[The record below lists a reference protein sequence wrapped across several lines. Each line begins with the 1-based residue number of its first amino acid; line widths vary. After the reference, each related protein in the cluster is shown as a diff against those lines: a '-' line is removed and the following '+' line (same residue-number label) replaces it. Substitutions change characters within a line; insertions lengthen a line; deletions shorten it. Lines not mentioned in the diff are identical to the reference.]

1 MLITAQQLRRIAP
14 KARNAEALAA
24 SITQWAP
31 TFGITTP
38 LRMAHF
44 LAQCA
49 HETMGFVLMTELGSG
64 RQYEWNA
71 KLGNTHAGDG
81 VKFKGRGLLQ
91 LTGRANYQAYA
102 NSRFCNGDLMRHPDW
117 LAQLPG
123 AVKSAMWYWWSRGL
137 NVIADSDN
145 VLLITRKING
155 GTNGLEQR
163 KTYLIVA
170 KATLGV

>member
-1 MLITAQQLRRIAP
+1 MQITSQQIRRIAP
-14 KARNAEALAA
+14 KAKNADALAQC
-24 SITQWAP
+24 INQWAP

-49 HETMGFVLMTELGSG
+49 HETMGFVLMTEMASG

-102 NSRFCNGDLMRHPDW
+102 RSRFCNGDLMSHPDW
-117 LAQLPG
+117 LAKLPG
-123 AVKSAMWYWWSRGL
+123 AVKSAMWYWMSRGL
-137 NVIADSDN
+137 NALADQDN
-145 VLLITRKING
+145 VFAITRKIHG

-163 KTYLIVA
+163 KIYLTIA
-170 KATLGV
+170 KANLGV

>member
-1 MLITAQQLRRIAP
+1 MQITAQHIRRIAP
-14 KARNAEALAA
+14 KAKNAEALAA

-31 TFGITTP
+31 MFCITTP

-49 HETMGFVLMTELGSG
+49 HETMGFVLMTEMSSG
-64 RQYEWNA
+64 KQYEWKP

-137 NVIADSDN
+137 NVIADADN

>member
-1 MLITAQQLRRIAP
+1 MQITAAHIRRIAP

-49 HETMGFVLMTELGSG
+49 HETMGFVLMTEIASG
-64 RQYEWNA
+64 KQYEW
-71 KLGNTHAGDG
+71 KSILGNTQRGDG

-102 NSRFCNGDLMRHPDW
+102 RSRFCNGDLMSHPDR

-137 NVIADSDN
+137 NALADQDN
-145 VLLITRKING
+145 VTAITRKING
-155 GTNGLEQR
+155 KLNGIENR
-163 KTYLIVA
+163 KIYLTIA